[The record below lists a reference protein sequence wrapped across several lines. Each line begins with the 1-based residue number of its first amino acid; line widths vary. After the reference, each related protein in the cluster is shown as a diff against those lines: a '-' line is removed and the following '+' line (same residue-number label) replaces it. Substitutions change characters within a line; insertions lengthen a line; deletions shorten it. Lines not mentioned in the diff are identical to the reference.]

1 MLVVYF
7 GSRNI
12 RVIRVHTKIL
22 GKHCE
27 EQTIIYDQGTG
38 SQWHCLQSEWEEE
51 GRKRAR
57 NGQLGES
64 DRL

>member
-12 RVIRVHTKIL
+12 RVSRVHTKMFGIY
-22 GKHCE
+22 CE
-27 EQTIIYDQGTG
+27 DQTIIYDQGTG
-38 SQWHCLQSEWEEE
+38 SHWHCLHSEWEEE
-51 GRKRAR
+51 GSKRAR

>member
-1 MLVVYF
+1 MVLVVYF

-38 SQWHCLQSEWEEE
+38 SQ
-51 GRKRAR
+51 
-57 NGQLGES
+57 
-64 DRL
+64 